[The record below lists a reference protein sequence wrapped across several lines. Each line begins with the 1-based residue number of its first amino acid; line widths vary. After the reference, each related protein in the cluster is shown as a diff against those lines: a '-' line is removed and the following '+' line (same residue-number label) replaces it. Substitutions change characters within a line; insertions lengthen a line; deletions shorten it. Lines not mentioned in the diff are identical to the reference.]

1 MKNFYT
7 VLRIAPDSTMA
18 DIKAAYRELAK
29 KFHPDRG
36 GDPRLFCDIQEA
48 YDVLSDEKLKRSYDE
63 QMRRIPF
70 DGMPYR
76 TVTPSLKTEPV
87 DVYDDLV
94 DVLARRFGLG
104 RRSRLAG
111 DIILSRR
118 EAETGANLELEIP
131 IQMICERCFGFGG
144 TIISVCGK
152 CRGSGVIDGSRKA
165 YLSID
170 PGAREGDVVMSR
182 AGNIEAYFR
191 ILVER

>member
-7 VLRIAPDSTMA
+7 VLRLAPNSTLA
-18 DIKAAYRELAK
+18 DIKTAYRELAK
-29 KFHPDRG
+29 RFHPDHG

-48 YDVLSDEKLKRSYDE
+48 YDVLSDAKLRRSYDE

-70 DGMPYR
+70 EGKPYR
-76 TVTPSLKTEPV
+76 TVTPSLKTQPV

-111 DIILSRR
+111 DIILSRK
-118 EAETGANLELEIP
+118 EAEAGTNLELEIP

-144 TIISVCGK
+144 TIISECGK
-152 CRGSGVIDGSRKA
+152 CGGSGVIDGSRKA
-165 YLSID
+165 YVSID
-170 PGAREGDVVMSR
+170 PGVRDGDVVFSK
-182 AGNIEAYFR
+182 AGHIEAYFR
-191 ILVER
+191 ILIEK